1 MSRVNSPN
9 RECGPSADGTQDEP
23 KKKTIK
29 GTSEGQQAKTRG
41 QRNGSGARSKQRRA
55 MKSRHLQVKESG
67 WGRHAEK
74 VESPAVNHI
83 TYSRQLGHQAGSP
96 ALLEGVQAHEP
107 SYGCGGE
114 MLEKDR

>member
-1 MSRVNSPN
+1 MSVAHR
-9 RECGPSADGTQDEP
+9 QMEP
-23 KKKTIK
+23 KMSPRKKTNK
-29 GTSEGQQAKTRG
+29 GTLEGQQAKTRG

-74 VESPAVNHI
+74 VESPAVNRI